1 VSTDLRHALRDAVA
15 GAPED
20 TVDLDAV
27 VATGSRRVRRRRR
40 VLAAAASA
48 LGVAAAVVAL
58 LVVPGPGR
66 DESEPV
72 PADVV
77 RLELDSA
84 QRLDLD
90 VLASRRTVT
99 NPDEDLSFDRF
110 EGLTPDGLV
119 LRAEYAFADD
129 DYRVGL
135 LDPAT
140 GRTDWLPPPPGD
152 VGEPQ
157 VAGLTTDRV
166 VLLDNR
172 EFRSRALLV
181 LDRATRTW
189 TRSFIRL
196 PGGIE
201 AHVPP
206 QLRLGPDDRLYV
218 GNNLEGS
225 ARMHWWSFPV
235 PAGGDPRPEPRLAG
249 SAVAWDQDV
258 QVTADPRGRV
268 VRTVAGATRILSDG
282 RPASC
287 PAPEQSFRPDLALA
301 GDRPVVSYWCGD
313 GHVPAT
319 LTVVPDR
326 SGRPAVEV
334 PGIVLAAD
342 QDRVLLSGSVGRSGG
357 LYLLDLDRPAAR
369 RISGPLSDT
378 YPDNMAQ
385 VGLAAGLV
393 LWNTAGPTD
402 DRDTHDVVWQ
412 VARLP

>member
-1 VSTDLRHALRDAVA
+1 MSTDLRSALRDAVA
-15 GAPED
+15 AAPED
-20 TVDLDAV
+20 TVDLEAV
-27 VATGSRRVRRRRR
+27 VATGSRRVRRRRQ
-40 VLAAAASA
+40 VFAAAASA
-48 LGVAAAVVAL
+48 LGVAAVVVAL

-72 PADVV
+72 PADLV
-77 RLELDSA
+77 
-84 QRLDLD
+84 RLDLD
-90 VLASRRTVT
+90 GAEQVDLEVLASQRTV
-99 NPDEDLSFDRF
+99 NPADEDLSFDRF
-110 EGLTPDGLV
+110 EGLTPEGLV
-119 LRAEYAFADD
+119 LRARYVSPDD
-129 DYRVGL
+129 EYRVGL

-152 VGEPQ
+152 VGEPE
-157 VAGLTTDRV
+157 VAALTTDRL

-201 AHVPP
+201 VHVPP

-218 GNNLEGS
+218 GTNLERS
-225 ARMHWWSFPV
+225 FPMHWWSFPV
-235 PAGGDPRPEPRLAG
+235 PAGGDPRREPDLAN
-249 SAVAWDQDV
+249 SAVAWNQDV
-258 QVTADPRGRV
+258 RVTADPRGRV
-268 VRTVAGATRILSDG
+268 VRTVAGANRTLSDD

-287 PAPEQSFRPDLALA
+287 PAPEQPFRPELELA

-313 GHVPAT
+313 GHVPEN
-319 LTVVPDR
+319 LTVLPAW

-342 QDRVLLSGSVGRSGG
+342 RDRVLLAGSSGRSGG
-357 LYLLDLDRPAAR
+357 LYLVDLDPLTVHRF
-369 RISGPLSDT
+369 SGPLT
-378 YPDNMAQ
+378 ETFPDNMAQ
-385 VGLAAGLV
+385 VGLSSGLA
-393 LWNTAGPTD
+393 LWNTPGPTD
-402 DRDTHDVVWQ
+402 DRDTHDAVWK